1 MGSQNGR
8 HRNNPNSQVHDQQTP
23 DEAADDRRCP
33 PSWQSHRRQK
43 RHQRKTRTNVQGYR
57 RLHRVLWFSYRL
69 WWRQDN
75 WICTHLRFVGLL
87 EAVRTQVQVSQTG
100 FVQEGEAATKAEE
113 GEEEQDQEGQG
124 YCQSKDRYWQ
134 EMKISRR

>member
-1 MGSQNGR
+1 MG
-8 HRNNPNSQVHDQQTP
+8 SQVHDQQTP
-23 DEAADDRRCP
+23 DEAADDRRCSS
-33 PSWQSHRRQK
+33 SWQSHRRQK
-43 RHQRKTRTNVQGYR
+43 RHQRKTRTNVQGYC
-57 RLHRVLWFSYRL
+57 RLHRLLWFSYRL

-75 WICTHLRFVGLL
+75 RIRTYLRFLGLL
-87 EAVRTQVQVSQTG
+87 EAVRAQVQVSQTG
-100 FVQEGEAATKAEE
+100 FVQEGEAATQTEE